1 MFIVSWHL
9 ILSCKP
15 SSHKSHLKTQ
25 THKKNL
31 MLERNINNLKMF
43 NLSTLPKH
51 TSIKVDWFLG
61 KFAAGNIYFIQE
73 DLAVP
78 NNSKWK
84 KSLFT
89 LFWSIWFRKIISS
102 DVCTMKQIS
111 RPIIFRNIKS
121 FERRRGSKMSI
132 RSGTIEWIRR
142 IFCIFILIK
151 MSP

>member
-1 MFIVSWHL
+1 MINKKVQSVFIVSWHL

-15 SSHKSHLKTQ
+15 SSHKVHLQTQ
-25 THKKNL
+25 THEKNL

-73 DLAVP
+73 NLPVP
-78 NNSKWK
+78 NNSKLN

-89 LFWSIWFRKIISS
+89 LFWSMISENYKFW
-102 DVCTMKQIS
+102 CLHYET
-111 RPIIFRNIKS
+111 NIKTYN
-121 FERRRGSKMSI
+121 FQKYKKLWEK
-132 RSGTIEWIRR
+132 TWI
-142 IFCIFILIK
+142 
-151 MSP
+151 

>member
-15 SSHKSHLKTQ
+15 SSHKGHLQTQ

-73 DLAVP
+73 NLPVP

-89 LFWSIWFRKIISS
+89 LFWSMISENYKFW
-102 DVCTMKQIS
+102 CLHYET
-111 RPIIFRNIKS
+111 NIKTYN
-121 FERRRGSKMSI
+121 FQKYEKLWEKHGSKMSI

-142 IFCIFILIK
+142 IFSFL
-151 MSP
+151 SL

>member
-15 SSHKSHLKTQ
+15 SSHKGHLQTQ

-43 NLSTLPKH
+43 NLSTLPKN
-51 TSIKVDWFLG
+51 TSIKLAWFLG

-142 IFCIFILIK
+142 IFCIFILKK